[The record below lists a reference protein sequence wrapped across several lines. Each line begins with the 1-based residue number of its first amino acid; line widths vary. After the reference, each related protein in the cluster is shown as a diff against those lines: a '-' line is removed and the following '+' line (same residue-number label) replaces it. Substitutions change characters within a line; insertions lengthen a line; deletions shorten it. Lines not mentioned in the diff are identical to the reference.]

1 MDDKAIMQDSDF
13 KRDNLSLKVN
23 HKPNKRVALD
33 FSVRYSNTTINGAG
47 ANESKSEVSSADS
60 RMKDVMIYT
69 PFNFKDLSD
78 GYDPDLH

>member
-1 MDDKAIMQDSDF
+1 MQDSDF

-47 ANESKSEVSSADS
+47 ANIRILHDCFIIHMRIAESELCFVTSSIDA
-60 RMKDVMIYT
+60 
-69 PFNFKDLSD
+69 
-78 GYDPDLH
+78 